1 MESGLMRITI
11 SKRALAL
18 TVWDVLLRCF
28 PLRFCTWTNLQGKMS
43 ILQEK
48 LHEISLEM
56 SITRN
61 IQELENF
68 TVSLPGGNLEDL
80 LFDFGSW

>member
-1 MESGLMRITI
+1 
-11 SKRALAL
+11 
-18 TVWDVLLRCF
+18 
-28 PLRFCTWTNLQGKMS
+28 MS